1 MAEASLRIMADND
14 GVPDK
19 HVTMP
24 EDPGDEV
31 ASQSDSD
38 SSSIDEPGESDKPE
52 PPPLHKKLLEIAE
65 AEQPTKAALSAKFN
79 TLLAGSLSEIN
90 AQDSTDATALHVAIE
105 HSLEAEA
112 LTLIQ
117 NGADISKGDN
127 HGKQPLYL
135 ACVRG
140 YTKLVEILLGKKAN
154 IDAATNCGETP
165 LTAACQFTHT
175 KIVDI
180 LLNNEADTKISD
192 EDGWL
197 PLHWAS
203 VSGDDKIV
211 KRLLDVD
218 TSKIDAIETTKRW
231 TPLNLAA
238 FFGNEGAVSLL
249 LGKNANLYIKD
260 DADCTPL
267 MTATRRQYA
276 KIVRMILDHK
286 DGWNE
291 GYLEIRDYTNNTPL
305 HVASKEGLHEIVS
318 QLVGD
323 GADCTAKDS
332 QGMTPLHLASGGIEK
347 DAGPSEAGTISSE
360 LSSSNDLEWKKEK
373 SEPNPGTYL
382 PIVNLLLQNNADPSI
397 EDENHKIALHYASAT
412 GDKDRINLLLKN
424 MKSEDLHWED
434 WKNSPVNSALHGI
447 DPQSAMESLLAK
459 SEVKKAA
466 FWKEGG
472 RMQVIKQIFKA
483 AKPQAMLGL
492 LSHEVTGYEEEL
504 PGESEHWD
512 LIHWAAYERLPDEL
526 SELIDESET
535 DENVYGLVHQA
546 LRMASKSIRPEDIE
560 SETACKSLVQVMW
573 ILITTSKRTTK
584 NAESV
589 KEASKLVQKHSSSD
603 RYLQTILAGVK
614 PGERLRLFQEHRS
627 NMEGLS
633 ENTRPGIHKS
643 GKIGALG
650 KVKEKSHYEAEDMVR
665 SVESHIM
672 KSAESDKSQISKFLI
687 MLVNLRDILRDPPF
701 AQISRTHRDEM
712 EYKRPVLESSHKSV
726 IEKAEATV
734 VAFFKGKDESGR
746 IRRNRGIKEVIY
758 GSGPTEVVGIAIKS
772 LMDMA
777 KKGSMRFDS
786 AVYHRD
792 NLELTWVHLPST
804 NMPYFTF
811 STHFESLGPHLD
823 TDSRK
828 LQEAHDHYDDLMK
841 SYNGKDKQQ
850 HGSPTLDE
858 WYYQFAQ
865 DNDDA
870 KDDQKKRNKS
880 QVANPQVTDWI
891 ITATSSPFK
900 SSPDTL
906 VDEILNLLSKQTEY
920 GGSRA
925 QPANAAEL
933 VPVIIDH
940 CVGSYERRPIE
951 NKRISIGQTFSH
963 YINRIGRGETALF
976 DDFRA
981 WSQEEHRPRKGKS
994 KMNGHSLLQYIRKG
1008 FTKLIATTA
1017 SSTSIVSIAEA
1028 KPTDGRTQSQV
1039 ISDAIDK
1046 EKSLYGDIK
1055 DVRDE
1060 LNILKSVA
1068 QFQQIVQKGLA
1079 GKDVDESRFSST
1091 YVVKDLQELDSIAE
1105 RIQSASDVANRQAT
1119 EATRQGKTVMTFTF
1133 ATVLFLPLSFLSS
1146 LFALDVAS
1154 FQSAPAWAFYI
1165 IFFVST
1171 GISAILGFGVFYWE
1185 DIRHAKH
1192 KLFGDTENLLEEGP
1206 KQTSS
1211 PSNSPGKEGG
1221 AEENTG
1227 GGDRSVNILVKG
1239 KNVKQVVMGVL
1250 RRPGRRA
1257 DDIESTASLGR

>member
-535 DENVYGLVHQA
+535 DENV
-546 LRMASKSIRPEDIE
+546 
-560 SETACKSLVQVMW
+560 
-573 ILITTSKRTTK
+573 
-584 NAESV
+584 
-589 KEASKLVQKHSSSD
+589 
-603 RYLQTILAGVK
+603 
-614 PGERLRLFQEHRS
+614 
-627 NMEGLS
+627 
-633 ENTRPGIHKS
+633 
-643 GKIGALG
+643 
-650 KVKEKSHYEAEDMVR
+650 
-665 SVESHIM
+665 
-672 KSAESDKSQISKFLI
+672 
-687 MLVNLRDILRDPPF
+687 
-701 AQISRTHRDEM
+701 DEM

-804 NMPYFTF
+804 NMVWMNMPYFTF

-880 QVANPQVTDWI
+880 QVLWIWTISNNWI

>member
-52 PPPLHKKLLEIAE
+52 PPP
-65 AEQPTKAALSAKFN
+65 PTQE
-79 TLLAGSLSEIN
+79 TLGNSRGGTANQGSPFRKV
-90 AQDSTDATALHVAIE
+90 QHFTRRKP
-105 HSLEAEA
+105 
-112 LTLIQ
+112 

-238 FFGNEGAVSLL
+238 FFGNEGTVSLL

-584 NAESV
+584 NAE
-589 KEASKLVQKHSSSD
+589 
-603 RYLQTILAGVK
+603 
-614 PGERLRLFQEHRS
+614 
-627 NMEGLS
+627 
-633 ENTRPGIHKS
+633 
-643 GKIGALG
+643 
-650 KVKEKSHYEAEDMVR
+650 
-665 SVESHIM
+665 
-672 KSAESDKSQISKFLI
+672 
-687 MLVNLRDILRDPPF
+687 
-701 AQISRTHRDEM
+701 DEM

-804 NMPYFTF
+804 NMVWMNDLLTTIMFDERFCTPEYSEVRSFLRDSWIEVPDKESRSRMMRPQYVAREVKDKDSSAVEIAVAGPKKHELGVYDSWSSKARKLAKKPSELVPTSATYMPYFTF

-880 QVANPQVTDWI
+880 QVLWIWTISNNWI